1 MAKIARALE
10 RKRHAPA
17 GDGCALA
24 DSRRARRDTNALV
37 GRRGASGR
45 RARRIIRVSIERH
58 STAARLISLEGAASA
73 GGHALAIDERSTAR
87 HASIDA
93 RATVTVGDNAV
104 PNAQSTL
111 LSKHN
116 SHGGLFLRRFRN
128 APDAASATTT
138 FLQQRRSCDNGVF
151 RNNGALRDSDAF
163 RDNGVLRDGGA
174 FRNGVFCD
182 DGVFCIQGLCE
193 ALYHERVRF
202 LLVLAQ
208 ICGCERWIFWN
219 AKDALQKTRSEA
231 WNVSKRSEK
240 PISKTKNRSQ
250 PQICARIAEIRT
262 RFRQSWNKRKVE
274 NKAEATDHANQRRT
288 APLSKNNPLAESGSA
303 QITHTCS
310 GAGAPSGK

>member
-1 MAKIARALE
+1 M
-10 RKRHAPA
+10 
-17 GDGCALA
+17 
-24 DSRRARRDTNALV
+24 NVLV

-87 HASIDA
+87 HAINA
-93 RATVTVGDNAV
+93 RATVAVGDNAV

-111 LSKHN
+111 LSEHN

-193 ALYHERVRF
+193 ALYHERIRF

-208 ICGCERWIFWN
+208 ICGCERWFFRN
-219 AKDALQKTRSEA
+219 AKGALQKTRSEA
-231 WNVSKRSEK
+231 WHVPKCAEKTISE
-240 PISKTKNRSQ
+240 TKNRSQ
-250 PQICARIAEIRT
+250 PQICARIAEIGT
-262 RFRQSWNKRKVE
+262 RFRQRPEQKESREQSGGHRSRKP
-274 NKAEATDHANQRRT
+274 AAH
-288 APLSKNNPLAESGSA
+288 GSL
-303 QITHTCS
+303 IEE
-310 GAGAPSGK
+310 

>member
-1 MAKIARALE
+1 MAGS
-10 RKRHAPA
+10 RHV
-17 GDGCALA
+17 
-24 DSRRARRDTNALV
+24 RRDINALV
-37 GRRGASGR
+37 GR
-45 RARRIIRVSIERH
+45 
-58 STAARLISLEGAASA
+58 
-73 GGHALAIDERSTAR
+73 
-87 HASIDA
+87 HASING
-93 RATVTVGDNAV
+93 RVPINVRITITVGDNAV

-111 LSKHN
+111 LSEHN

-138 FLQQRRSCDNGVF
+138 FLRQRRFCDS
-151 RNNGALRDSDAF
+151 GALRN
-163 RDNGVLRDGGA
+163 NGVLRDGGA
-174 FRNGVFCD
+174 FRNSGA
-182 DGVFCIQGLCE
+182 FCIQGLCE
-193 ALYHERVRF
+193 ALYHERIRF

-250 PQICARIAEIRT
+250 PQICARIAEIGT
-262 RFRQSWNKRKVE
+262 RFRQSRNKRKVE
-274 NKAEATDHANQRRT
+274 NKAETTDHANQRRT

-310 GAGAPSGK
+310 GAGTLSGK